1 MKHRNVIAGFSLII
15 ILIFGLSGLYYAF
28 SHQMKT
34 YDGSD
39 TNVMELYENPED
51 YDVTDAEGIAEIIVE
66 EDLSKTEAVNN
77 VAAVVFDYRGFD
89 TMGESFILLTAIAG
103 TYAVVRKHYVKK
115 EEEEG
120 EKSEV

>member
-1 MKHRNVIAGFSLII
+1 MKYRNVIAGFSLII
-15 ILIFGLSGLYYAF
+15 ILVFGLTAVYYAF

-39 TNVMELYENPED
+39 TNVLELYENPED
-51 YDVTDAEGIAEIIVE
+51 YDVSDAEGIAEIIVE

-103 TYAVVRKHYVKK
+103 AYAIMRKHYDKKK
-115 EEEEG
+115 EEG
-120 EKSEV
+120 DAQ